1 MEFKDESRYPLQRY
15 LEFVSTN
22 TRNVFGIHIRAMTS
36 SFMIISVCSIWCC
49 NVYWSV
55 PVFTWRGCQSAW
67 RGIPTNHTPE
77 ITWYDQW
84 SGTPT
89 PLPEFCWRTEIWVR
103 TSLRQTVKPRPS
115 LAVVLTP
122 GFTSISDCLWIV
134 EWPVMTSYYTH
145 TKEERQRNIGSLGN
159 VVFCVLIT
167 GLVFCEILLDLRVT
181 KLCSKPVG
189 ILTSSRRWHACF
201 EGLLYNH

>member
-1 MEFKDESRYPLQRY
+1 
-15 LEFVSTN
+15 
-22 TRNVFGIHIRAMTS
+22 MTS

-49 NVYWSV
+49 NVHWSV
-55 PVFTWRGCQSAW
+55 PVFTSRGCQSAW

-103 TSLRQTVKPRPS
+103 TSLRQTTAKPGRGFDPGIHFHQWLS
-115 LAVVLTP
+115 VDCGVTPVLP
-122 GFTSISDCLWIV
+122 
-134 EWPVMTSYYTH
+134 SYYTH
-145 TKEERQRNIGSLGN
+145 TREERQRNIGSLGN

-181 KLCSKPVG
+181 ALFE
-189 ILTSSRRWHACF
+189 AC
-201 EGLLYNH
+201 ENPHNKQ